1 MEQDGH
7 DVIKNQE
14 LEGSSSMAH
23 PLELSYNWRTPAFFA
38 SVAAAI
44 CVGVL
49 ARARATGWLSALVVV
64 VALWALIVGLIYLR
78 TRAYLLVDGSRLTV
92 RRFREFH
99 TVEAADL
106 VAVAEFLTPNGPCY
120 RLTVRDPDGRT
131 TRVVAPV
138 ALLRGGHSTLFTWIL
153 GRAPQAQLDK
163 GSRRTADQLK
173 TRGLIP

>member
-1 MEQDGH
+1 
-7 DVIKNQE
+7 
-14 LEGSSSMAH
+14 MAH

-92 RRFREFH
+92 RRFRKFH
-99 TVEAADL
+99 TIEAADV
-106 VAVAEFLTPNGPCY
+106 VAVAEFLTPQWAVLPAH
-120 RLTVRDPDGRT
+120 RTSPDGGT

-138 ALLRGGHSTLFTWIL
+138 ALLRGGHSALFTWIL
-153 GRAPQAQLDK
+153 GQAPQAQLDK
-163 GSRRTADQLK
+163 GSSRTAEQLK